1 MAEIWAIINH
11 KGGTSKT
18 TATEHKAAI
27 LIDLGFSVC
36 IMDLDTSHNVTNF
49 YLETLPKKS
58 VVDFLNGDK
67 KAVVKISPRLAI
79 IPGTKKIAKFDDL
92 YYAEHD
98 VYAVIK
104 NAVSALSYDF
114 VLIDTPHAIGNIIKN
129 AAYAADKI
137 IIPAMPTRDS
147 ADGTVDVMDEIRE
160 LKKQRPDAKC
170 IPYILP
176 SGVTWYSLYER
187 DAIKAIKAA
196 HKSVAV
202 LSSIPYKKS
211 IIYDQSDR
219 IVRKTNV
226 YRSYKE
232 VVKWLLNQKPATK

>member
-1 MAEIWAIINH
+1 MAEVWAIINH
-11 KGGTSKT
+11 KGGTTKT
-18 TATEHKAAI
+18 TATEHI
-27 LIDLGFSVC
+27 SSVLIDAGCSVC
-36 IMDLDTSHNVTNF
+36 LLDLDTSHNLTNF
-49 YLETLPKKS
+49 HLETLPKKN
-58 VVDFLNGDK
+58 VLDFLNGDK
-67 KAVVKISPRLAI
+67 KAIQKISTRLSLVA
-79 IPGTKKIAKFDDL
+79 GTKKISKFDDL
-92 YYAEHD
+92 YYAETD

-104 NAVSALSYDF
+104 NAVSALPFDF

-196 HKSVAV
+196 HKGVAV
-202 LSSIPYKKS
+202 LPSIPYKKS
-211 IIYDQSDR
+211 ITYDQSDR
-219 IVRKTNV
+219 IVRKTSV
-226 YRSYKE
+226 YRGYKE
-232 VVKWLLNQKPATK
+232 VVEWLLNQKTATK